1 MPSVVC
7 HTLELCRMT
16 FTDQGLWTIACS
28 HLPLVSMWVCPSSY
42 DTPFPNYPSLN
53 PSNLAIVFVH
63 KNYVDDHLSCKNHSK
78 CGPKKLEARDM
89 SHFSSC
95 APRCLASGQ
104 GVQEGRWYTTLVSL
118 LFTPLYANQPKTS
131 QFSSFS
137 KSSLILLLGEI
148 ILTLPYDQQES
159 EHVINVSL
167 LATKCGPL

>member
-89 SHFSSC
+89 SHQSH
-95 APRCLASGQ
+95 RTIEHLI
-104 GVQEGRWYTTLVSL
+104 
-118 LFTPLYANQPKTS
+118 PLHS
-131 QFSSFS
+131 
-137 KSSLILLLGEI
+137 
-148 ILTLPYDQQES
+148 
-159 EHVINVSL
+159 VIVHN
-167 LATKCGPL
+167 